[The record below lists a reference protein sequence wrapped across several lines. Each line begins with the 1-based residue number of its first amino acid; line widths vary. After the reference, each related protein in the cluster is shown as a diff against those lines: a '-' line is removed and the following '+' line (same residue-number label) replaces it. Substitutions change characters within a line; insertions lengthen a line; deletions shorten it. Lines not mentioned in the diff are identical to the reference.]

1 MSRQNVVIL
10 GTLKVGEDDLISL
23 RDCLTRAALDSR
35 QIPGCLHYAVSVDIS
50 DHLQIHLAEVWE
62 TSAHFDARLA
72 SPAFARTRD
81 HIAAL
86 KSVVPRLTKYN
97 VTQT

>member
-1 MSRQNVVIL
+1 MSQQNVVIV
-10 GTLKVGEDDLISL
+10 GSLKVGEDDLVSL
-23 RDCLTRAALDSR
+23 SDCLAQAALDSR
-35 QIPGCLHYAVSVDIS
+35 QMPGCLHYAVSADLN
-50 DHLQIHLAEVWE
+50 DRLQIHLAEVWE
-62 TSAHFDARLA
+62 TSAHFEARLA

-97 VTQT
+97 STQT